1 MANSG
6 LHGIGLLS
14 SWHLRNVISC
24 QCFFFIIFQ
33 TLSIE
38 RFSSGECYKHNRIF
52 KHSTTWLP
60 DDTHLCLFKDFF
72 TNHSPYPL
80 QHSLWTKRTSGF
92 CASLPSLWPWSFIV
106 PFRSSL
112 AKMCA
117 PVTAPEVRA
126 LRLTSWAC
134 RWTAAISA
142 QSPSIETLLTPCGTN
157 SFSSGFTLKILC
169 FFVLQLWKTTVRQ

>member
-1 MANSG
+1 MSF
-6 LHGIGLLS
+6 HVSVSFLS
-14 SWHLRNVISC
+14 YFKLCPSRGSVQVNVISK
-24 QCFFFIIFQ
+24 IG
-33 TLSIE
+33 
-38 RFSSGECYKHNRIF
+38 FSSILA
-52 KHSTTWLP
+52 TWLP
-60 DDTHLCLFKDFF
+60 DDNHLCLFKDFF

-112 AKMCA
+112 AKTCA